1 MDYIINILNNNM
13 HYILL
18 AFLLLIC
25 LNFLVL
31 ILVLRK
37 HSKLKKKYE
46 AFMKGNDGESLEDI
60 LKKVVLDNKKVKEQE
75 KTNIENISSI
85 QQQSIAC
92 YQRMGLIKYDSFRGM
107 AGQLSFA
114 LALLNGENSGFIMNC
129 VHTQDGC
136 YTYTK
141 LVVNG
146 KCDVVLCEEEKDALQ
161 IALMD

>member
-1 MDYIINILNNNM
+1 
-13 HYILL
+13 
-18 AFLLLIC
+18 
-25 LNFLVL
+25 
-31 ILVLRK
+31 
-37 HSKLKKKYE
+37 
-46 AFMKGNDGESLEDI
+46 MKGNDGESLEDI

-114 LALLNGENSGFIMNC
+114 LALLNGEKSGFIMNC

>member
-1 MDYIINILNNNM
+1 MDRIINILINNI
-13 HYILL
+13 HYIVL
-18 AFLLLIC
+18 ALF
-25 LNFLVL
+25 VL
-31 ILVLRK
+31 ILINFFVLVVVLVK

-46 AFMKGNDGESLEDI
+46 AFMKGNDGETLEEI
-60 LKKVVLDNKKVKEQE
+60 LKKVVADNKKVKVQE
-75 KTNIENISSI
+75 KNNIEAITTMKE
-85 QQQSIAC
+85 QVQSC

-114 LALLNGENSGFIMNC
+114 LALLNGEKSGFVMNC

-141 LVVNG
+141 LVVDG
-146 KCDVVLCEEEKDALQ
+146 KCDVVLSEEEKDALE